1 MEAALSPELALVCPD
16 LRAAALA
23 ALPER
28 DPDGWEPPAWV
39 EPIRREPFLAG
50 VRATISTGLLAL
62 VLVAIATHL
71 LTWAADGPSPRL
83 LEPPPPALGEVAP
96 PANAVLGERVVLPES
111 DIKPLVAP

>member
-28 DPDGWEPPAWV
+28 DPDGWVPTPWAA
-39 EPIRREPFLAG
+39 PLRHNSLLAG
-50 VRATISTGLLAL
+50 VRATLATGLLAL

-71 LTWAADGPSPRL
+71 LTWAADTPVPRL
-83 LEPPPPALGEVAP
+83 VEPAPAVP
-96 PANAVLGERVVLPES
+96 VVLGESVVLPEPGT
-111 DIKPLVAP
+111 KTLLAP